1 MYEKPDVPFSHHV
14 FSRDEVSWAFIGGF
28 NQSGANWR
36 VYQGIHNLNAWIVD
50 FDGGSIGSIVT
61 QAYLNATGP
70 QEQLS
75 YYTVPASSFPNGE
88 SDVVNAVLN
97 EECWLAVVISAG
109 ATDRLNAAIANGSD
123 ANFNNSAAVTIYAE
137 EARNENS

>member
-1 MYEKPDVPFSHHV
+1 MIAATSL
-14 FSRDEVSWAFIGGF
+14 
-28 NQSGANWR
+28 Q
-36 VYQGIHNLNAWIVD
+36 D

-97 EECWLAVVISAG
+97 EECWLAVVSMC
-109 ATDRLNAAIANGSD
+109 
-123 ANFNNSAAVTIYAE
+123 NFRFVYCE
-137 EARNENS
+137 